1 MQRAPPRYP
10 PLAGFQFV
18 VASDRTGRPW
28 ITLFASWLPSEG
40 DRFKVSHCYDGDAQG
55 EYGEGPSQLRDVC
68 LAERCRL
75 FPSAQRWRASWRS
88 SSESTPPCSS
98 ILFLSLGG
106 LAGKM
111 VMNRPPSGREGRGR
125 MCDRRCSL
133 DTLSAPRN
141 SSQGLSWR
149 GVARRSHLERSLIGR
164 TKGGTTT
171 TTVVRTCLL

>member
-55 EYGEGPSQLRDVC
+55 EYGEGPSLLRDVC

-125 MCDRRCSL
+125 MCDRRSSL

-141 SSQGLSWR
+141 SCQGLSWR
-149 GVARRSHLERSLIGR
+149 GVARRSHLERSFRDDARKWGVPR
-164 TKGGTTT
+164 SGPW
-171 TTVVRTCLL
+171 